1 MMDEYGRLHR
11 TDGGEDVFSHVPD
24 WYRWEREQVRKQ
36 VRDGLYIFEDTVRV
50 EELVNCKDAGFIPLG
65 EVRFTHDMN
74 GFTLHGTL
82 DDGTTFDFNRSVIS
96 MYSCHIEYNFKGRGD
111 AIDLATKGKTY
122 FIFPLTA
129 RNVLTKIHFAE
140 EEMPRI
146 FKAMY
151 KDEILSFGTNFGKNY
166 HQLILKRKELM
177 MKNGGQ
183 IKINGQVINQIPEI
197 GIIEVGV

>member
-1 MMDEYGRLHR
+1 MAKIAKNIKENTLDCTMLSRLYS
-11 TDGGEDVFSHVPD
+11 TVDKEDRENSRKLRKIFAFSNKCLEEAKEIQAQIRD
-24 WYRWEREQVRKQ
+24 KQRKEDAMQ
-36 VRDGLYIFEDTVRV
+36 GLYIE
-50 EELVNCKDAGFIPLG
+50 I
-65 EVRFTHDMN
+65 
-74 GFTLHGTL
+74 
-82 DDGTTFDFNRSVIS
+82 
-96 MYSCHIEYNFKGRGD
+96 YN
-111 AIDLATKGKTY
+111 
-122 FIFPLTA
+122 
-129 RNVLTKIHFAE
+129 FAE